1 MNKEAIGYHEYMQR
15 SMTAESK
22 QKIKKLL
29 HKMSEKKEFR
39 DIKLSK

>member
-15 SMTAESK
+15 SMTAES
-22 QKIKKLL
+22 QLRIEKLL
-29 HKMSEKKEFR
+29 HKMSSKKEFR